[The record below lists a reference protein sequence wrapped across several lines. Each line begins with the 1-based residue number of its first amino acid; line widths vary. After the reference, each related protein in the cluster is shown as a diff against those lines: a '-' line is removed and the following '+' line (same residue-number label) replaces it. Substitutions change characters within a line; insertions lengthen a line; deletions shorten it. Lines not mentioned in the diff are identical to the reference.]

1 MVRLICMAR
10 ILVGEDDPTML
21 EFYGELLKEE
31 GFSVDL
37 AADGEE
43 ALKFASQGGY
53 DLILLDVHL
62 PKKEGPQILEE
73 LSQNPPSTPNKKII
87 MLTNVTHETAIE
99 EQTKNLGASKFLL
112 KSALTPDQ
120 FLEEVKLALS

>member
-1 MVRLICMAR
+1 MAR

-43 ALKFASQGGY
+43 ALRLASQGGY

-62 PKKEGPQILEE
+62 PKKEGPQILQQ
-73 LSQNPPSTPNKKII
+73 LAQNPPPLPNKKII
-87 MLTNVTHETAIE
+87 MLTNVTHETSIE
-99 EQTKNLGASKFLL
+99 EQTKALGASKFLL

-120 FLEEVKLALS
+120 FLQEVKTALS